1 VQAGAGSNEEAYE
14 GRESK
19 VGQALR
25 WPHPNRWTVVSL
37 LKTRRS
43 IWFDRRKA
51 DTFLDNG
58 AVIFLD
64 DAGRVEISAEIP
76 RDNS

>member
-1 VQAGAGSNEEAYE
+1 M
-14 GRESK
+14 
-19 VGQALR
+19 
-25 WPHPNRWTVVSL
+25 

-43 IWFDRRKA
+43 IWFDCRKA